1 MKAVVFLG
9 DSKIEVREYPDPKP
23 GPDEVVLRVKASGMC
38 GSDLHYLRSP
48 KKSESEIFIA
58 GHEPCGVV
66 ELVGADVNPS
76 IAKVGDRVMVHHYD
90 GCRHCDHCRSGWTQ
104 LCLDGRIVYGGVN
117 GHGAHA
123 EFMKVAAHTLIKLPD
138 SLSFKAG
145 AAVACGSGTA
155 YGALKRVNL
164 AGDET
169 VAVFGQGPVG
179 ISCTVF
185 AKAMGARVI
194 ALDVGEE
201 RLEMARELG
210 ADFVI
215 NPTKV
220 DPVETIRSLTRNGWG
235 ADKSV
240 ECSSNPGAR
249 RQAIQC
255 VRQWGSACLVGVNG
269 SIEFEANDIIL
280 HQKNV
285 IGSLTFSK
293 NMQDECAHF
302 VAERGIDV
310 DSIFTHE
317 FKLDDAVEAYR
328 LFGEQKIGKGVFV
341 LE

>member
-1 MKAVVFLG
+1 MDPAVPRWPNCLW
-9 DSKIEVREYPDPKP
+9 RRQRAWRAC
-23 GPDEVVLRVKASGMC
+23 RV
-38 GSDLHYLRSP
+38 
-48 KKSESEIFIA
+48 
-58 GHEPCGVV
+58 HE
-66 ELVGADVNPS
+66 
-76 IAKVGDRVMVHHYD
+76 
-90 GCRHCDHCRSGWTQ
+90 GCRAHINQAPGSAFLQSRRRGGMRQRHRIRSTQ
-104 LCLDGRIVYGGVN
+104 ARQSDWGRNRGR
-117 GHGAHA
+117 
-123 EFMKVAAHTLIKLPD
+123 LW
-138 SLSFKAG
+138 S
-145 AAVACGSGTA
+145 
-155 YGALKRVNL
+155 
-164 AGDET
+164 
-169 VAVFGQGPVG
+169 GPVG

-185 AKAMGARVI
+185 AKAMGARMI

-220 DPVETIRSLTRNGWG
+220 DPVEAIRSLTRNGWG

-249 RQAIQC
+249 MQAIQC

-285 IGSLTFSK
+285 VGSLTFSK

-317 FKLDDAVEAYR
+317 FKLDEA
-328 LFGEQKIGKGVFV
+328 
-341 LE
+341 